1 MHDQQRITHNLKKLT
16 VAQLKTRLSYNFFTD
31 QNINNL
37 DELNYRIELYES
49 DLDIVQSRLEACQIQ
64 FDMLPSFYERVALDR
79 AKKEYNLMLS
89 SLRDLTEYAVI
100 KKMLGDVGFKSVSLD

>member
-16 VAQLKTRLSYNFFTD
+16 VAQLKTRLSYNFF
-31 QNINNL
+31 QNIKNL

-49 DLDIVQSRLEACQIQ
+49 DLDIVQSRLEEAQIE

-79 AKKEYNLMLS
+79 AKKEYNLILS